1 MEGPFPADVP
11 SVKRRCYPGYRDA
24 ACRQIALPPMPRSKG
39 HLDEC
44 LPQCSAVSRPARSQ
58 GGVVSRHAWGPRAT
72 RLQLGHFAYEPG
84 VPRITHIKGVDE
96 VSLSSYWSDQ
106 DQTKR
111 DRDGA

>member
-11 SVKRRCYPGYRDA
+11 SVERRCYQGYRDA
-24 ACRQIALPPMPRSKG
+24 ACRQIALPRCRGARAIWMSAFRSAPRS
-39 HLDEC
+39 
-44 LPQCSAVSRPARSQ
+44 AVRQIAR
-58 GGVVSRHAWGPRAT
+58 RRRFKTRLGPRAT

-84 VPRITHIKGVDE
+84 IPRITHIKGVDE